1 MTSDGNVEC
10 DMSDVLDRISPS
22 LRPPTV
28 AAGYHNWSDLLFVH
42 WRVPVSLL
50 RPLVPAEL
58 SIDSYDGSAW
68 VGLVPF
74 RMFGVRP
81 WWSCSVWGISDF
93 PETNVRTYVHY
104 QGRDPGVWFFSLD
117 AAKLLAVTLARCG
130 WGLNYH
136 WAQMSVRRDGSRIAY
151 RSRRFVS
158 GINCDVDA
166 EIGEGF
172 ASGLAHGET
181 MVARPG
187 TLEHFLVERYLLY
200 ARRNGRLYQGQV
212 HHRPY
217 PLRSARLLN
226 LNQGLLAANQISVSD
241 APCHV
246 IYSPGVSVEV
256 FSLSRV
262 DAMIREPAV
271 LSAEAEV

>member
-1 MTSDGNVEC
+1 MTDL
-10 DMSDVLDRISPS
+10 MDRISPS
-22 LRPPTV
+22 LRPPTA
-28 AAGYHNWSDLLFVH
+28 AAGYHTWSDLLFIH

-58 SIDSYDGSAW
+58 SIDTYDGCAW
-68 VGLVPF
+68 LGLVPF

-93 PETNVRTYVHY
+93 PETNVRTYVHF

-117 AAKLLAVTLARCG
+117 ADKLLAVTLARCG

-136 WAQMSVRRDGSRIAY
+136 WARMSVQCDGSRIAY
-151 RSRRFVS
+151 RSRRVMS
-158 GINCDVDA
+158 GVACDVDV
-166 EIGEGF
+166 EIGG
-172 ASGLAHGET
+172 ALTGGVAHGDT
-181 MVARPG
+181 TVASCG

-200 ARRNGRLYQGQV
+200 AQRRGNLYQGQV

-217 PLRSARLLN
+217 PLRSAQLLN
-226 LNQGLLAANQISVSD
+226 LNQGLLAANQLAVPD
-241 APCHV
+241 DPCHV

-256 FSLSRV
+256 FNLSRITATGSRPV
-262 DAMIREPAV
+262 MLTAK
-271 LSAEAEV
+271 AEA